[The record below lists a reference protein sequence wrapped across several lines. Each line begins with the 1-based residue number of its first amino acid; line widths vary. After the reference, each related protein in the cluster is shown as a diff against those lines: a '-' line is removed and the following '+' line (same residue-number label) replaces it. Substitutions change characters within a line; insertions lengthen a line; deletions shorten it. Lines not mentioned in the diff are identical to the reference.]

1 MSFLPIV
8 EFGCRRDVPGRRTG
22 ANITSGIYKK
32 LALAIGQCMLLNV
45 QKIYAK
51 ENSNCSF
58 FSLMHGIIERL
69 FVDDTVSRLFGCHF
83 PSIKIQKYTRKCCQ
97 KCAVSA
103 LPKEYILLKVA
114 IWKQHKMFVNFVPQ
128 NQVYTL
134 DYAFRSIILRLTSIC
149 I

>member
-1 MSFLPIV
+1 MVMSFLPIV

-58 FSLMHGIIERL
+58 FSLMHGIIER

-114 IWKQHKMFVNFVPQ
+114 I
-128 NQVYTL
+128 
-134 DYAFRSIILRLTSIC
+134 
-149 I
+149 

>member
-1 MSFLPIV
+1 MVMSFLPIV

-22 ANITSGIYKK
+22 ANITALQVVYIYKK
-32 LALAIGQCMLLNV
+32 LALPWQCMLPNV

-83 PSIKIQKYTRKCCQ
+83 PSIKNTPEN
-97 KCAVSA
+97 AVKSV
-103 LPKEYILLKVA
+103 LYLLYQRNIILLKVA
-114 IWKQHKMFVNFVPQ
+114 I
-128 NQVYTL
+128 
-134 DYAFRSIILRLTSIC
+134 
-149 I
+149 